1 MSIVNQET
9 RDDNL
14 LIGEGDDNLSK
25 DSTKTHNSS
34 SRDSQKLPEQGEM
47 VFALVEGEAM
57 TEIPKDLYIPPDA
70 LEIFLDFCF
79 IVNSHSTVLSS

>member
-70 LEIFLDFCF
+70 LEIFLETF
-79 IVNSHSTVLSS
+79 